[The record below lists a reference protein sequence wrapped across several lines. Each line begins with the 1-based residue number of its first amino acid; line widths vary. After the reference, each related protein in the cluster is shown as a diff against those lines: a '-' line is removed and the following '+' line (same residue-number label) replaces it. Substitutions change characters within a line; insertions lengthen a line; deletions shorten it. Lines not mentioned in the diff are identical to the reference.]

1 MSLAWAFFKRDA
13 VIAMSYRTS
22 FTVTMLGN
30 LVILVV
36 CYYIGEMLGE
46 QEIPALQ
53 RYGGSYLAFLL
64 IGIALT
70 DSVGISLTTFA
81 NQIREGQTTGSLEA
95 TLMSPVSLP
104 IILVYSSLWSY
115 FLSAFRFALYLILGM
130 AFYGFAMDKAD
141 LGAAVVI
148 FLLTVVAFAGFGM
161 IWASIVMLVK
171 RGDSIMSLAGALMV
185 LLSGVL
191 FPVSVLPGW
200 LEGVAQFVLP
210 ADKSVAGVWIVC
222 GLLNQS
228 SPPTQDDS
236 SHADPRGVA
245 RRHSREELRLSPHE
259 PSSSA
264 AKRPGAVQLPGLS
277 DYHRV

>member
-200 LEGVAQFVLP
+200 LEGVAQFVPLTH
-210 ADKSVAGVWIVC
+210 
-222 GLLNQS
+222 GLE
-228 SPPTQDDS
+228 
-236 SHADPRGVA
+236 GM
-245 RRHSREELRLSPHE
+245 RL
-259 PSSSA
+259 A
-264 AKRPGAVQLPGLS
+264 LLQGQGLS
-277 DYHRV
+277 EMLDVVWKLMAMTVVMVGAGLGAFNLAVWVAKERGSLTQF